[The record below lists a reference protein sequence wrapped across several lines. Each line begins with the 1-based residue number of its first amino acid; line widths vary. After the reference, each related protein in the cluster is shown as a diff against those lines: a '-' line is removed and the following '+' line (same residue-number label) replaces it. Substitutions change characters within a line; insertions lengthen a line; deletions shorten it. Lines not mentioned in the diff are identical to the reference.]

1 MHGLN
6 NNNGKRNKWAWT
18 KDLIKSNS
26 NLIVIVVAA
35 LLIELT
41 TGVIYYNSQDIIER
55 TTIQV
60 MERENNAL
68 YLSIRNKLAEVEV
81 VLNNMS
87 WIVTD
92 DLLQPDSLFRT
103 SYQITE
109 NNPMILGSCIACI
122 PNLFPDRGYWFEPYA
137 VRKPDGT
144 IEMKQLGSPSHD
156 YTKSEFFTVPMKTGK
171 SHWCEPYMD
180 NVGANTHIT
189 TYCVPVRNGK
199 GEIVAVVEADFAL
212 SWLEEIINEDKIYPS
227 NERFLITG
235 HYNLLAGED
244 NALFRRV
251 LEYVKIDKDKN
262 GYEAIEDENGRKKLV
277 FFTPVGGKTNW
288 ILFNVLDENDVF
300 GKMRRIR
307 WNLLWVAMTG
317 LLLTGFIVWRSK
329 RNLERLHQ
337 VNAEKERISSE
348 LRVASQIQQRMLP
361 HSHMKQDDVDVFGS
375 LMPAREVGG
384 DLFDYVIRDEKLFFC
399 IGDVSGKG
407 TPAAMLMAGTR
418 SFFRAFLAHENNPA
432 YIMHHI
438 NESACQGNDTNM
450 FSTLFIGV
458 LDLPSGHL
466 RYCDAGHD
474 APIIIGNTGLQ
485 TLPCNPHL
493 PIGLFDDVKYNVQDI
508 FLTPDSTL
516 FLYTDGLTEAKN
528 AERKQ
533 FGLHR
538 IDDVLKNCAERK
550 LGPKDILD
558 AMTEEVHRFVNGAE
572 QSDDL
577 TLLAIRYT
585 PQQYESMQSETLTM
599 KNHVR
604 EVSRLSSFQKT
615 MFEKM
620 GIETSLARKIRLA
633 VEEAVVNVIDYAY
646 PVGVEGDIEVCMM
659 TDGKCLK
666 VVITDSGVPFDPTL
680 IEDVDISLSAEER
693 QVGGLG
699 IHLLREIMDSV
710 NYEHLNGRN
719 TLTLKKRYDKV

>member
-68 YLSIRNKLAEVEV
+68 YLCIRNKLAEVEV
-81 VLNNMS
+81 VLDNMS

-109 NNPMILGSCIACI
+109 NNPMILGSCVACI

-156 YTKSEFFTVPMKTGK
+156 YTKSEFFTVPITTGK

-189 TYCVPVRNGK
+189 TYCVPVKNGK
-199 GEIVAVVEADFAL
+199 GEFVAVVEADFAL

-244 NALFRRV
+244 NALFRRA
-251 LEYVKIDKDKN
+251 LEYVKKDPDKN

-277 FFTPVGGKTNW
+277 FFTPVGGKTDW
-288 ILFNVLDENDVF
+288 ILLNVLDESDVF
-300 GKMRRIR
+300 GKLQRIR
-307 WNLLWVAMTG
+307 LTLFLMVMAG
-317 LLLTGFIVWRSK
+317 LLLAVFIVWRSK

-361 HSHMKQDDVDVFGS
+361 HSHMKHDDVDVFGS

-418 SFFRAFLAHENNPA
+418 SFFRAFQAHENNPA
-432 YIMHHI
+432 HIMHH
-438 NESACQGNDTNM
+438 NLAC
-450 FSTLFIGV
+450 
-458 LDLPSGHL
+458 
-466 RYCDAGHD
+466 
-474 APIIIGNTGLQ
+474 
-485 TLPCNPHL
+485 
-493 PIGLFDDVKYNVQDI
+493 
-508 FLTPDSTL
+508 
-516 FLYTDGLTEAKN
+516 
-528 AERKQ
+528 
-533 FGLHR
+533 
-538 IDDVLKNCAERK
+538 
-550 LGPKDILD
+550 
-558 AMTEEVHRFVNGAE
+558 
-572 QSDDL
+572 
-577 TLLAIRYT
+577 
-585 PQQYESMQSETLTM
+585 
-599 KNHVR
+599 
-604 EVSRLSSFQKT
+604 RL
-615 MFEKM
+615 
-620 GIETSLARKIRLA
+620 
-633 VEEAVVNVIDYAY
+633 
-646 PVGVEGDIEVCMM
+646 VC
-659 TDGKCLK
+659 
-666 VVITDSGVPFDPTL
+666 F
-680 IEDVDISLSAEER
+680 
-693 QVGGLG
+693 
-699 IHLLREIMDSV
+699 
-710 NYEHLNGRN
+710 
-719 TLTLKKRYDKV
+719 